1 MAVSF
6 CGFIPEKHSTSAPF
20 RQVFRAYAK
29 PARRKINGRQPP
41 PVKIATIFLRGKIFA
56 KQKDF
61 REISSRLFCAR
72 TKSRELKFTE
82 PSRVPLRPC
91 SRGRTRAAPL
101 PEKLAMRLFRE
112 PCYSFCHGFTVP
124 PPSKREARELA
135 VALLL
140 KSTLQAKP
148 RFCAAGLNLYP
159 TGTYCPIR
167 TTGCAGDKAS

>member
-29 PARRKINGRQPP
+29 LARRKINGRQPP

-56 KQKDF
+56 RQKDF

-82 PSRVPLRPC
+82 PSRVSLRPR
-91 SRGRTRAAPL
+91 SRGRIRAAPL
-101 PEKLAMRLFRE
+101 PEKLASAIFSGTL
-112 PCYSFCHGFTVP
+112 S
-124 PPSKREARELA
+124 
-135 VALLL
+135 L

-148 RFCAAGLNLYP
+148 RFCAAGPNLYP
-159 TGTYCPIR
+159 TGTYC
-167 TTGCAGDKAS
+167 S

>member
-29 PARRKINGRQPP
+29 LARRKINGRQPP

-56 KQKDF
+56 RQKDF

-82 PSRVPLRPC
+82 PGRVALRCGRYNKVTPSVSLRSTASR
-91 SRGRTRAAPL
+91 
-101 PEKLAMRLFRE
+101 
-112 PCYSFCHGFTVP
+112 
-124 PPSKREARELA
+124 A
-135 VALLL
+135 VETALLL
-140 KSTLQAKP
+140 IPKNSLCDFFGNPFPEINTASKTTLL
-148 RFCAAGLNLYP
+148 RS
-159 TGTYCPIR
+159 R
-167 TTGCAGDKAS
+167 TQFVPYGYLLSNKDKTVRGR